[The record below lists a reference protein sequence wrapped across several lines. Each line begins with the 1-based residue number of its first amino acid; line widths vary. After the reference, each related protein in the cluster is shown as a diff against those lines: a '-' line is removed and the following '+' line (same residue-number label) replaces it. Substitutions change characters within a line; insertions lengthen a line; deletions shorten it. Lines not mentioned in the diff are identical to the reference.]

1 MCYFV
6 HQSIGTYKMKS
17 REDRVME
24 RLKKGDFEVK
34 EHFPKEIQI
43 AVQSFLSASKMM
55 VDEKLDYLPGEYLT
69 NLLETLQKYPEYN
82 NITMDLVKSIL
93 KKD

>member
-1 MCYFV
+1 
-6 HQSIGTYKMKS
+6 MKS
-17 REDRVME
+17 REDIIMDRV
-24 RLKKGDFEVK
+24 LAGDFEVQS
-34 EHFPKEIQI
+34 HFPKEIQI
-43 AVQSFLSASKMM
+43 AVQSFLEASKMM
-55 VDEKLDYLPGEYLT
+55 VEEKLDYLPGEYLA

>member
-1 MCYFV
+1 
-6 HQSIGTYKMKS
+6 MKS
-17 REDRVME
+17 REDIIMDRV
-24 RLKKGDFEVK
+24 LAGDFEVQS
-34 EHFPKEIQI
+34 HFPKEIQI
-43 AVQSFLSASKMM
+43 AVQSFLEASKMM
-55 VDEKLDYLPGEYLT
+55 VEEKLDYLPGEYLT

>member
-1 MCYFV
+1 
-6 HQSIGTYKMKS
+6 MKS
-17 REDRVME
+17 RDDIIMDRV
-24 RLKKGDFEVK
+24 LGGDFEVQD
-34 EHFPKEIQI
+34 HFPKDIQI
-43 AVQSFLSASKMM
+43 AVQSFLEASKMM
-55 VDEKLDYLPGEYLT
+55 VEEKLDYLRGQYLA

>member
-1 MCYFV
+1 M
-6 HQSIGTYKMKS
+6 
-17 REDRVME
+17 DRV
-24 RLKKGDFEVK
+24 LGGDFEVQS
-34 EHFPKEIQI
+34 HYPKEIQI
-43 AVQSFLSASKMM
+43 AVQSFLEASKMM
-55 VDEKLDYLPGEYLT
+55 VEEKLDYLPGEYLT

>member
-1 MCYFV
+1 M
-6 HQSIGTYKMKS
+6 
-17 REDRVME
+17 DRV
-24 RLKKGDFEVK
+24 LGGDFEVQ
-34 EHFPKEIQI
+34 EHFPKDIQI
-43 AVQSFLSASKMM
+43 AVQSFLEASKMM
-55 VDEKLDYLPGEYLT
+55 VEEKLDYLPGQYLA